1 VLVRIMKRM
10 LSTII
15 RISYSILFLVYLYF
29 LARVILFKH
38 YSSHIELASILDNF
52 NIFSLKRQVLYSN
65 FIPFKTIID
74 YVFYEENQNIAIRN
88 ILGNII
94 IFVPFGFLLPLIVTR
109 KFKIFSIVTLS
120 FLLSLVLELVQFFS
134 GIGSFDVDD
143 LILNTFGALLGF
155 RILNIFTNF
164 RRGISR
170 ERNQPLS

>member
-1 VLVRIMKRM
+1 MKRM
-10 LSTII
+10 LPTII
-15 RISYSILFLVYLYF
+15 RISFTILFLVYLYF

-38 YSSHIELASILDNF
+38 FSSHIVLASILDNF
-52 NIFSLKRQVLYSN
+52 NIDSLKRQVIYNSN
-65 FIPFKTIID
+65 FIPLKTIIN
-74 YVFYEENQNIAIRN
+74 YVFYEENQNIAIQN

-94 IFVPFGFLLPLIVTR
+94 VFVPFGFLLPLIVTR
-109 KFKIFSIVTLS
+109 RLKIFSIVTLS
-120 FLLSLVLELVQFFS
+120 FLLSLVLELVQIS